1 MVQLIVGQKGKGKT
15 TVILDKVNDEVRSA
29 KGNIVFLD
37 KDSGH
42 MFELNNKIRLIDVSE
57 YPITNSDEFVGF
69 ISGIISQ
76 DHDIQS
82 MYLDR
87 FMKCAHLDEN
97 NITDTILKLDR
108 LSAQFGINFII
119 SVSVDESELD
129 DRLKDK
135 VLIAL

>member
-15 TVILDKVNDEVRSA
+15 TVVLEKANDEVKNA

-37 KDSGH
+37 RDSGH

-69 ISGIISQ
+69 ISGIVSQ

-87 FMKCAHLDEN
+87 FMKCAHLEGKD
-97 NITDTILKLDR
+97 ITETILKLDR
-108 LSAQFGINFII
+108 LSNQFGINFII
-119 SVSVDESELD
+119 SVSMDENELD